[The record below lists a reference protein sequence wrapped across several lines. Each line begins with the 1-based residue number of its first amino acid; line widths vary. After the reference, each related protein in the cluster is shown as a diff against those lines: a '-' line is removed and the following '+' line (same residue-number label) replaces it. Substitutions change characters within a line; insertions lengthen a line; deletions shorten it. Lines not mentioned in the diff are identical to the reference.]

1 MDATST
7 SAAIL
12 RQPPRPR
19 QPRGQ
24 PRGQGRDHGHVGHA
38 LPPATSSSPSP
49 RLSVDPVEP
58 VEPVEGSRPAAA
70 SAAASAAA
78 PAAPAAS
85 AVQPTQPVPPTQQA
99 QAQAQAQQA
108 PSDKGQG
115 DKRDRFALPR
125 NAVVRAELQAYV
137 DTHHDGDMQAA
148 ARYLLIQGLM
158 AVSPGAREA
167 ILAHQARAGATP

>member
-1 MDATST
+1 MDATPT

-19 QPRGQ
+19 Q

-38 LPPATSSSPSP
+38 LPPASSSSPSP

-58 VEPVEGSRPAAA
+58 VELVEGPPPAATSAA
-70 SAAASAAA
+70 SATSC
-78 PAAPAAS
+78 
-85 AVQPTQPVPPTQQA
+85 AVQPAQPVSPTQQG
-99 QAQAQAQQA
+99 QAQAQQA

-137 DTHHDGDMQAA
+137 DTHHDGDMQAG

-158 AVSPGAREA
+158 SVSPSAREA

>member
-1 MDATST
+1 M
-7 SAAIL
+7 
-12 RQPPRPR
+12 
-19 QPRGQ
+19 
-24 PRGQGRDHGHVGHA
+24 
-38 LPPATSSSPSP
+38 
-49 RLSVDPVEP
+49 DPVEP
-58 VEPVEGSRPAAA
+58 VELVEGPPPAATSSA
-70 SAAASAAA
+70 S
-78 PAAPAAS
+78 P
-85 AVQPTQPVPPTQQA
+85 AVQPAQPVSPTQQGQA

-137 DTHHDGDMQAA
+137 DTHHDGDMQAG

-158 AVSPGAREA
+158 SVSPSAREA